1 MSDESHDHDH
11 RIEEAYWT
19 AVEDQAMAAL
29 LGSADVETSTATLL
43 GQLQAVAA
51 ARGVDA
57 ALDYAAGIAAGLAH
71 EYRRLAAEQAE
82 HAEQTDGAASDPRAY
97 HDRGA

>member
-82 HAEQTDGAASDPRAY
+82 QTDGAASDPRAD
-97 HDRGA
+97 HDREA